1 MKEYG
6 AVESWTKL
14 LTLELNIHVPLLGF
28 GFTKRGELV
37 WKGYSGE
44 LVSYDPRSKKFMSL
58 GVKSQGCFC
67 FVDSYEESVVLLNQ
81 ANLAEN

>member
-1 MKEYG
+1 
-6 AVESWTKL
+6 
-14 LTLELNIHVPLLGF
+14 
-28 GFTKRGELV
+28 
-37 WKGYSGE
+37 
-44 LVSYDPRSKKFMSL
+44 MSL